1 MSHLLFITRI
11 LIEGILI
18 FNAFTF
24 LLSYYENNNIE
35 EKPDV
40 PVYQWIIAFIYEFF
54 ISILYLP
61 LFLFGLFDYNY
72 LRIRSYKEEKEIPVI
87 LVHPYLMN
95 RGCMIYLFLKLKKE
109 GYKNVYALTINPKFA
124 PIEFQAARFAEMV
137 EQILK
142 KHNSQK
148 FIGIGH
154 SQGGIILRY
163 YVQKMNGLD
172 KIEKLIT
179 IGSPNQGTK
188 LGIFARSFNGRQM
201 NYQSDFIKNLN
212 QEIPKELKLLCIFS
226 PTDNMILPWTAGKLQ
241 EKDYYITPP
250 LGHGS
255 LIFSPD
261 VANKI
266 ISYLEEKE
274 G

>member
-1 MSHLLFITRI
+1 MSGLLLIIRI
-11 LIEGILI
+11 LIEGIFI

-24 LLSYYENNNIE
+24 FLSYYENNHHE
-35 EKPDV
+35 EKVSIPI
-40 PVYQWIIAFIYEFF
+40 YQWIIAFLYEFF

-61 LFLFGLFDYNY
+61 LFIFGFFDYNY
-72 LRIRSYKEEKEIPVI
+72 IRVRANKEEKEIPVI
-87 LVHPYLMN
+87 LLHPYIMN
-95 RGCMIYLFLKLKKE
+95 RGCLIYLFLKLKMH
-109 GYKNVYALTINPKFA
+109 GYKNVYALTISPKFA
-124 PIEFQAARFAEMV
+124 PIEVQSAGLAELV
-137 EQILK
+137 NGILK

-163 YVQKMNGLD
+163 YAQKMGGLQ

-188 LGIFARSFNGRQM
+188 LGIFARSFNAKQM
-201 NYQSDFIKNLN
+201 RYQSDFIKNLN
-212 QEIPKELKLLCIFS
+212 QEIPEKLKMLCILS
-226 PTDNMILPWTAGKLQ
+226 PTDNMVLPWTAGKV
-241 EKDYYITPP
+241 EKKGSYITPP

-261 VANKI
+261 VCKEI
-266 ISYLEEKE
+266 LSYLEDEE
-274 G
+274 D

>member
-1 MSHLLFITRI
+1 MSHLLFIIRI
-11 LIEGILI
+11 IVEGILI
-18 FNAFTF
+18 FVSFTF
-24 LLSYYENNNIE
+24 LMAYYENNNIE
-35 EKPDV
+35 EKPSV
-40 PVYQWIIAFIYEFF
+40 PVYQWVIAFIYEFF
-54 ISILYLP
+54 ISILYIP

-72 LRIRSYKEEKEIPVI
+72 LMVKSNKEEKEIPVI
-87 LVHPYLMN
+87 LLHPYMMN
-95 RGCMIYLFLKLKKE
+95 RGCMIYLFFKLKRE
-109 GYKNVYALTINPKFA
+109 RYKNVYALTITPKFA
-124 PIEFQAARFAEMV
+124 PIEFQASKFAELV
-137 EQILK
+137 NGILK

-163 YVQKMNGLD
+163 YAQKIGGVD

-188 LGIFARSFNGRQM
+188 IGIFARSFNGKQM
-201 NYQSDFIKNLN
+201 RYQSDFIKSLN
-212 QEIPKELKLLCIFS
+212 QEIPVGLNLLCILS
-226 PTDNMILPWTAGKLQ
+226 PTDNMILPWTGGKV
-241 EKDYYITPP
+241 ENKEYYITPP

-266 ISYLEEKE
+266 ISYLEEK
-274 G
+274 